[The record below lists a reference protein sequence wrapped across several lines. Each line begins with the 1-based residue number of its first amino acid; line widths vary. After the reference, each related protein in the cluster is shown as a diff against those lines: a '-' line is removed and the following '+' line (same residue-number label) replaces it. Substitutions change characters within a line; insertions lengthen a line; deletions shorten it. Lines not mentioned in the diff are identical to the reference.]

1 MGRYPLQ
8 RSSDK
13 GYGSERNQ
21 TPERK
26 GNKLSQLIH
35 IHNYENRVTW
45 LTTSSTQTL

>member
-1 MGRYPLQ
+1 MGGYPLQ

-26 GNKLSQLIH
+26 GNKQQAFQLIH
-35 IHNYENRVTW
+35 IHQ
-45 LTTSSTQTL
+45 S